1 LKTEYE
7 QNEKPEPNYTR
18 QGRKRRSTAIM
29 ITKNKKNTDPK
40 VEKRKRKT
48 QSQPKQNP
56 VRQRRRNG
64 NVIGERLDLIS
75 LTDCSGFDFF
85 CFF

>member
-1 LKTEYE
+1 
-7 QNEKPEPNYTR
+7 
-18 QGRKRRSTAIM
+18 M
-29 ITKNKKNTDPK
+29 ITKNKKNTDPT
-40 VEKRKRKT
+40 VEKRIRKT

-56 VRQRRRNG
+56 IRQRRRNG

-75 LTDCSGFDFF
+75 LTDCSSFDFF

>member
-1 LKTEYE
+1 
-7 QNEKPEPNYTR
+7 
-18 QGRKRRSTAIM
+18 
-29 ITKNKKNTDPK
+29 

-48 QSQPKQNP
+48 QTQPKQNP
-56 VRQRRRNG
+56 VKQRRRNG

-85 CFF
+85 FFF

>member
-1 LKTEYE
+1 
-7 QNEKPEPNYTR
+7 
-18 QGRKRRSTAIM
+18 M
-29 ITKNKKNTDPK
+29 ITKNKKNTYPK

-48 QSQPKQNP
+48 QTQPKQNQ
-56 VRQRRRNG
+56 VKQRRRNG

-75 LTDCSGFDFF
+75 LTDCSSFDFF